1 MNFIVTLRQKNN
13 EAMTEKYHELDP
25 MSDVISDDY
34 RMLQMLGRFGITL
47 GFGNQTVG
55 ETCKAAGVDVTTF
68 LTVVNYVKDAA
79 HAHINEMVEQIDL
92 PCLMRYLKNS
102 HTYFV
107 DFRLPN
113 IRRKLLEAID
123 CSSSNQIA
131 MLILKFY
138 DTVVRQHEDNHASLE
153 KSIAE
158 LKNIIIKYYPNDNA
172 AQLMGEVLM
181 DIFMTEEDLLT
192 HCHMED
198 TLFAEC
204 VRRLEFKVRQAGGA
218 ESDDEGD
225 DEPLVSA
232 LLFLRN
238 GLTVRLG
245 NKSVGLILRRIA
257 VIRHGWIVVPR
268 SEVLTHRL
276 VVIVIR
282 GSRRAQLRLGM
293 PDGRLRSGNILGID
307 RFIAVAHLGCSG
319 SRRGVFPSA
328 ARTAR
333 VRVVH
338 NFSAFSAEHT
348 LISVRSMS
356 YDNYITDR
364 VICKQ

>member
-138 DTVVRQHEDNHASLE
+138 DEYAAEVARHMQYEDSHVHPFVENLLKGKVGSETFDTVVRQHEDNHASLE

-225 DEPLVSA
+225 DDGEKNAPSTNDLSEREKDIVVQVAKGLSNKEIADALFISVNTVMTHRRNISRKLQIHSPAALTIYALV
-232 LLFLRN
+232 N
-238 GLTVRLG
+238 GLVNLDE
-245 NKSVGLILRRIA
+245 IA
-257 VIRHGWIVVPR
+257 V
-268 SEVLTHRL
+268 
-276 VVIVIR
+276 
-282 GSRRAQLRLGM
+282 
-293 PDGRLRSGNILGID
+293 
-307 RFIAVAHLGCSG
+307 
-319 SRRGVFPSA
+319 
-328 ARTAR
+328 
-333 VRVVH
+333 
-338 NFSAFSAEHT
+338 
-348 LISVRSMS
+348 
-356 YDNYITDR
+356 
-364 VICKQ
+364 

>member
-1 MNFIVTLRQKNN
+1 
-13 EAMTEKYHELDP
+13 MTEKYHELDP

-79 HAHINEMVEQIDL
+79 HAHINEMVEQINL

-102 HTYFV
+102 HSYFV

-131 MLILKFY
+131 LLILKFY
-138 DTVVRQHEDNHASLE
+138 DEYAAEVARHMQYEDSHVHPFVENLLSGKVGSQTFDLVVRQHEDNHASLE

-158 LKNIIIKYYPNDNA
+158 LKNIIIKYYPSDNA

-204 VRRLEFKVRQAGGA
+204 VRRLEFKVRQAGVAEIDGA
-218 ESDDEGD
+218 DEEEEEKNGPSSTELSEREKD
-225 DEPLVSA
+225 IVVQVAKGLSNKEIADALFISVNTVMTHRRNISRKLQIHSPAALTIYALV
-232 LLFLRN
+232 N
-238 GLTVRLG
+238 GLVNLDEI
-245 NKSVGLILRRIA
+245 NAPL
-257 VIRHGWIVVPR
+257 
-268 SEVLTHRL
+268 
-276 VVIVIR
+276 
-282 GSRRAQLRLGM
+282 
-293 PDGRLRSGNILGID
+293 
-307 RFIAVAHLGCSG
+307 
-319 SRRGVFPSA
+319 
-328 ARTAR
+328 
-333 VRVVH
+333 
-338 NFSAFSAEHT
+338 
-348 LISVRSMS
+348 
-356 YDNYITDR
+356 
-364 VICKQ
+364 

>member
-1 MNFIVTLRQKNN
+1 MNFVVPLQQKNI
-13 EAMTEKYHELDP
+13 EQMTEKYHELDP

-34 RMLQMLGRFGITL
+34 RMLQMIGRFGITL
-47 GFGNQTVG
+47 GFGNKTVG

-102 HTYFV
+102 HSYFV

-138 DTVVRQHEDNHASLE
+138 DEYAAEVGRHMQYEDSHVHPFVENLLNGKVGNQTFDIVVRQHEDNHASLE

-204 VRRLEFKVRQAGGA
+204 VRRLEFKVRQAGGTEA
-218 ESDDEGD
+218 ESEEEDDDKNASASNDLSEREKDIVVQVAKGLSNKEIAD
-225 DEPLVSA
+225 ALFISVNTVMTHRRNISRKLQIHSPAALTIYALV
-232 LLFLRN
+232 N
-238 GLTVRLG
+238 GLVNLDE
-245 NKSVGLILRRIA
+245 IA
-257 VIRHGWIVVPR
+257 V
-268 SEVLTHRL
+268 
-276 VVIVIR
+276 
-282 GSRRAQLRLGM
+282 
-293 PDGRLRSGNILGID
+293 
-307 RFIAVAHLGCSG
+307 
-319 SRRGVFPSA
+319 
-328 ARTAR
+328 
-333 VRVVH
+333 
-338 NFSAFSAEHT
+338 
-348 LISVRSMS
+348 
-356 YDNYITDR
+356 
-364 VICKQ
+364 

>member
-1 MNFIVTLRQKNN
+1 MIFNLPGVVCSIKKWKVVNFVVPLQQKNKN
-13 EAMTEKYHELDP
+13 AMTEKYHELDP

-34 RMLQMLGRFGITL
+34 RMLQMIGRFGITL

-79 HAHINEMVEQIDL
+79 HAHINEMVEQISL

-131 MLILKFY
+131 LLILKFY
-138 DTVVRQHEDNHASLE
+138 DEYAAEVGRHMQYEDSHVHPFVENLLNGKVGSESFDMVVRQHEDNHASLE

-204 VRRLEFKVRQAGGA
+204 VRRLEFKVRQAGGSEV
-218 ESDDEGD
+218 ESEEEDDEKNASSSNDLSEREKDIVVQVAKGLSNKEIAD
-225 DEPLVSA
+225 TLFISVNTVMTHRRNISRKLQIHSPAALTIYALV
-232 LLFLRN
+232 N
-238 GLTVRLG
+238 GLVNLD
-245 NKSVGLILRRIA
+245 
-257 VIRHGWIVVPR
+257 
-268 SEVLTHRL
+268 E
-276 VVIVIR
+276 
-282 GSRRAQLRLGM
+282 
-293 PDGRLRSGNILGID
+293 
-307 RFIAVAHLGCSG
+307 
-319 SRRGVFPSA
+319 
-328 ARTAR
+328 
-333 VRVVH
+333 
-338 NFSAFSAEHT
+338 
-348 LISVRSMS
+348 IS
-356 YDNYITDR
+356 I
-364 VICKQ
+364 

>member
-1 MNFIVTLRQKNN
+1 MNFVVPLQQKKQK
-13 EAMTEKYHELDP
+13 AMTEKYHELDP

-79 HAHINEMVEQIDL
+79 HAHINEMVEQISL

-131 MLILKFY
+131 LLILKFY
-138 DTVVRQHEDNHASLE
+138 DEYAAEVARHMKYEDSHVHPFVENLLNGKVGAESFDTVVRQHEDNHASLE

-204 VRRLEFKVRQAGGA
+204 VRRLEFQVRQK
-218 ESDDEGD
+218 E
-225 DEPLVSA
+225 
-232 LLFLRN
+232 R
-238 GLTVRLG
+238 
-245 NKSVGLILRRIA
+245 
-257 VIRHGWIVVPR
+257 
-268 SEVLTHRL
+268 
-276 VVIVIR
+276 
-282 GSRRAQLRLGM
+282 M
-293 PDGRLRSGNILGID
+293 
-307 RFIAVAHLGCSG
+307 
-319 SRRGVFPSA
+319 
-328 ARTAR
+328 
-333 VRVVH
+333 
-338 NFSAFSAEHT
+338 
-348 LISVRSMS
+348 
-356 YDNYITDR
+356 
-364 VICKQ
+364 